1 MSGRKIDRLPGMRDR
16 AGDPFVRFA
25 GLRDAVLAHL
35 SEAGYEPIDTPLL
48 EDAELFVRKSG
59 GELASRLY
67 TFVDPG
73 GNQVG
78 LRPEFTPSVIRSF
91 IRERDRLT
99 LPVRWRYAGPVFR
112 YEPNGAD
119 SYRQYT
125 QVGVEVVGGAG
136 PEFDAEVID
145 LAWKGLAGLGLAAEL
160 RIGHLRVVQ
169 SLLGAFSLPEA
180 AKMFVV
186 GNLPALKDADTD
198 VSAVMERAE
207 TLGLVQRE
215 GSEDGPTGLEA
226 ASREDARSLVQAV
239 LRDSLSGS
247 VGRRTPEQIVA
258 RLLRKV
264 ESSNGAADLE
274 GSLTLASDL
283 ARLEGPG
290 RSVLS
295 EARSIANRRGIP
307 ADTLDDLAS
316 LLDTLYGR
324 GIPEDR
330 IVVDLGLARGFA
342 YYTGAVFELIDP
354 GSSLP
359 LGGGGRYDGLVRTLG
374 ADEDVSALGFAYN
387 LDRVLDVLDGTAR
400 S

>member
-1 MSGRKIDRLPGMRDR
+1 MPPSPT
-16 AGDPFVRFA
+16 
-25 GLRDAVLAHL
+25 L
-35 SEAGYEPIDTPLL
+35 SEAGYEPIDTPLI

-67 TFVDPG
+67 TFSDPG

-78 LRPEFTPSVIRSF
+78 LRPEFTPSVIRCF
-91 IRERDRLT
+91 ISERERLT

-112 YEPNGAD
+112 YEPDGAG
-119 SYRQYT
+119 SYRQHT
-125 QVGVEVVGGAG
+125 QVGAEVVGGGGA
-136 PEFDAEVID
+136 EYDAEVIE
-145 LAWKGLAGLGLAAEL
+145 LAWKGLESLGLAADL
-160 RIGHLRVVQ
+160 RIGHLGVVQ
-169 SLLGAFSLPEA
+169 SLLGAYSLPEA
-180 AKMFVV
+180 ARMFVV
-186 GNLPALKDADTD
+186 GNLPALKEADSD

-215 GSEDGPTGLEA
+215 GSEDGRAGLEA
-226 ASREDARSLVQAV
+226 ASREDARELVQAV
-239 LRDSLSGS
+239 LQDSLSGS

-264 ESSNGAADLE
+264 ESSNGAVDLE
-274 GSLTLASDL
+274 GSLALAADL

-290 RSVLS
+290 RSVIS
-295 EARSIANRRGIP
+295 EARTIANGRGIP
-307 ADTLDDLAS
+307 ADSLDELAS
-316 LLDTLYGR
+316 LLDTLYER

-330 IVVDLGLARGFA
+330 VVVDLGLARGFA
-342 YYTGAVFELIDP
+342 YYTGAVFELVDP

-374 ADEDVSALGFAYN
+374 ADEDVPALGFAYN
-387 LDRVLDVLDGTAR
+387 LDRVLDVLDSTAR